1 MIKRGGNITDH
12 RRSGNQVNQ
21 SISYSKV
28 SHITVLNSTEK
39 YNVAQCIISHQLT
52 TLYSTVQ
59 YITSHH
65 SMVHRGTVHHTD
77 STVICLPSQLDIFS
91 SEAGELIL
99 QKIQK
104 NPFPDPTLLGVFSVS
119 LSRHPN
125 IDILCVIQA
134 PIKRALQIR

>member
-59 YITSHH
+59 YITSQHGTPRH
-65 SMVHRGTVHHTD
+65 STSYGQYGN
-77 STVICLPSQLDIFS
+77 LPTFS
-91 SEAGELIL
+91 A
-99 QKIQK
+99 
-104 NPFPDPTLLGVFSVS
+104 
-119 LSRHPN
+119 
-125 IDILCVIQA
+125 
-134 PIKRALQIR
+134 